1 MNNNPNPD
9 EFTEVYDISVYK
21 KNDEDPTKWELLE
34 HPFPEEIMTPEF
46 TNRVK
51 DTISDIFAQ
60 GVLLS
65 NPGSVINYPTVI
77 KNFWNVEVND
87 AIRSHLYKLKLIPN
101 NDTYRFMI
109 GIDEHYMD
117 DAAVDDAIL
126 QGLRGDQAF
135 PKEIVINPD
144 SPLNLPEG
152 FDILAHVRAQL
163 QQAGGKRRVKRHTKK
178 HTKGHMKKHTK
189 GHTKRHTKRHTKG
202 HTKKH
207 TKKHT
212 KATRK
217 TRRN

>member
-46 TNRVK
+46 TNRIK

-77 KNFWNVEVND
+77 KNFWNIEIND
-87 AIRSHLYKLKLIPN
+87 AIRQHLYKLKLIPN

-109 GIDEHYMD
+109 GIDEH
-117 DAAVDDAIL
+117 
-126 QGLRGDQAF
+126 
-135 PKEIVINPD
+135 
-144 SPLNLPEG
+144 
-152 FDILAHVRAQL
+152 
-163 QQAGGKRRVKRHTKK
+163 
-178 HTKGHMKKHTK
+178 
-189 GHTKRHTKRHTKG
+189 
-202 HTKKH
+202 
-207 TKKHT
+207 
-212 KATRK
+212 
-217 TRRN
+217 